1 MLPWTYT
8 RVQKPNGIS
17 IGSAVFAQLTGEGRY
32 SLQLA
37 APSPSPL
44 KLCLPIRRSGPTS
57 NTWFFGPIRVHNPN
71 GISIGSAV
79 LHGSLLRQT
88 DRPTDNATRAVT
100 INNTS
105 TYDYNAMLFYR
116 IHLST
121 SDMPYSHKVDKQY
134 RQRMVVDITTTYMY
148 TQIADDLIEL
158 LTLFQR

>member
-1 MLPWTYT
+1 MLPWTHPSPKT
-8 RVQKPNGIS
+8 KRHLDRFSRFCTAHGR
-17 IGSAVFAQLTGEGRY
+17 GSLFFTTGR
-32 SLQLA
+32 
-37 APSPSPL
+37 PFPSPL
-44 KLCLPIRRSGPTS
+44 KLCLPIRRSGPPS